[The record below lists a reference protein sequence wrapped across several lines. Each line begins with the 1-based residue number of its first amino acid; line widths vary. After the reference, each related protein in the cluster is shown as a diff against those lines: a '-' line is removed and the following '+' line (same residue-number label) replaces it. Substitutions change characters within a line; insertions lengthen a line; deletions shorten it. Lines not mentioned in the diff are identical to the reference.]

1 MLQSTEDGNEFEPA
15 LWRQRRSFILSTLR
29 DIGSSITS
37 LADIGCGHGAVLACL
52 AGATQGIRRIAG
64 VDLDAACLKE
74 AAILCAPR
82 SHDSLLENL
91 TCLELYQGNALEFDQ
106 RLSGYDAFICS
117 EVIEHL
123 DSPLL
128 SCFPQTIF
136 GEYQPKYVVITT
148 PNAEFNIHF
157 PQLNY
162 GTPNATLRNSDH
174 RFEWTR
180 SEFQKWCH
188 EISNRYGYSVEFS
201 GVGTLARKLDSGV
214 GFATQAATFMKLM
227 ESGSPVAAQQEQ
239 RDHPL
244 QLIASIEYPYFQE
257 PAYSFERVAEEIAK
271 LLPEMVYNQLCLQ
284 AMSQVTRQM
293 TDLQFDTLLLKAW
306 PKRESYSLEVDALW
320 DILRIRHVC
329 KTRDYL
335 LACLRS
341 NPCFRVF
348 SDGQGKE
355 MVGILDEIPVDAGDV
370 DVGDVEMGGAASAEA
385 KRKQSMQNPDIL
397 KTSDVRKPRT
407 AKTALKTSETFKKC
421 DRHPP
426 NLYDAEIT
434 KRRVFDVLTG
444 SKTSLSHSDAQV
456 YPLPL
461 EQIEMCANLALK
473 CHGRQE
479 SISRVSSFLT
489 GPGRKD
495 AGIDTM
501 VVVGP
506 SGSGASILIAKAVVT
521 STKKLDDA
529 NYTII
534 YRRIRPSSVTALQL
548 VASITVQLNLL
559 KPCNL
564 DEISTA
570 IQDIIAYGTEDAPL
584 IVVLDGLNHLTED
597 PTDTSMEW
605 LLPSLQSSVNPFSR
619 FLLSTAPFPKS
630 PVDLAICRSFPLAAF
645 VELTPLHV
653 EEANQFLQSQ
663 IQEQHK
669 SSLEVPSELQEKLN
683 AAFEFSNSNLI
694 SFPGGVTHLYIH
706 CLVSGILIPH
716 LTARHESLP
725 EPIPCSMPEAMEQV
739 LKMVESCHLQMDPPP
754 AKTNPP
760 IIIRPT
766 KIQLE
771 TQKQFLI
778 QILALI
784 TLADVSEGITSDDM
798 QQILNQLDAS
808 SNLQQPPG
816 KQAALP
822 TVSRLLD
829 HVLVTVP
836 GLASHLVKDAKGRW
850 TWSHGL
856 AKMVAE
862 FRYANIRR
870 PSDLFGAID
879 LDNETKLLAGALADW
894 VQAKRRTTGDAML
907 KNNTSLTRIDGN
919 ESKAAWTQEL
929 ARYLSLAHRKNELL
943 SHLTDLKFLIS
954 MIKDSGSVSGLVC
967 LMHSYRRYALVDR
980 EIFLVRERV
989 EELDAILVILEQH
1002 RKLFELGIHEK
1013 CLDIVL
1019 KQILC
1024 GMSGSDWGVLEAV
1037 VDGFQTRLKRK
1048 EAEMGTRVRSKSL
1061 VSKKES
1067 FVDRGK
1073 SAATS
1078 RFSMVSLYSRYY
1090 LFRPARDMK
1099 VDAIGQER
1107 YSLIQPGKA
1116 GVHHFVT
1123 SADGKYAVAIV
1134 GGNQIRAYEASPF
1147 HEIWATV
1154 IFDQITSLAISPSG
1168 KTIAVAYRDEIG
1180 IYKTV
1185 TGTRSLSITALM
1197 APQLETQ
1204 ATDSSTGIGV
1214 VVTHLV
1220 FANETSL
1227 LISTQ
1232 FGQLYLW
1239 KLSHS
1244 WGSAEE
1250 FKAPDSSAPSQGRTA
1265 TEKFIVSRDE
1275 YTCSW
1280 WTSKNGSNATSNGQS
1295 HESISAMAKL
1305 SIFNLSLET
1314 PSNALSHRVHLE
1326 LPVLTANIHYIS
1338 QATQIVAVETDTIYC
1353 IDTKTGDLSW
1363 TQTTLSAGITDDWV
1377 DLCIFTDSEGL
1388 EAIIAVS
1395 VDGWAVDVTGGKFV
1409 RWRMDLGLKEGEV
1422 VTGAKAMNGHLPNQ
1436 KSGHARNQFAVGQHI
1451 LFSTSKGGL
1460 HAMPIHDW
1468 PRNLDNIELNQV
1480 LGKIVCVACDAES
1493 DQSVAVD
1500 ADFVIHSPSL
1510 QQVRISSDA
1519 DTIVGASILN
1529 QRIVI
1534 VSQDNVF
1541 SFPPDSVSP
1550 DSDDS
1555 DFLDRCALMSTPQTY
1570 THSAKIVAFCMID
1583 ESLVV
1588 LDSKYVLTLI
1598 TFDEASVPSVKSSIQ
1613 TEPSATAP
1621 VLLSRRYL
1629 GNPEII
1635 SITGTGQISKHRF
1648 NSQDSTNPTSVLCK
1662 SAFESSGYCVNVPG
1676 VRSPKARCAAISP
1689 DGTLLAVGDSLGGLL
1704 VVSMD
1709 SASADISGI
1718 RVRGSYTCAVVGL
1731 KWINSS
1737 DAISLGQDGVIVVWK
1752 VDMQAGSV
1760 LSVGVLDTGNFGA
1773 NCLDMVEV
1781 ADADSDNGKY
1791 RICVG
1796 GCDGRMHEY
1805 FFDAMIGT

>member
-1 MLQSTEDGNEFEPA
+1 MHS
-15 LWRQRRSFILSTLR
+15 
-29 DIGSSITS
+29 
-37 LADIGCGHGAVLACL
+37 
-52 AGATQGIRRIAG
+52 
-64 VDLDAACLKE
+64 
-74 AAILCAPR
+74 
-82 SHDSLLENL
+82 
-91 TCLELYQGNALEFDQ
+91 
-106 RLSGYDAFICS
+106 
-117 EVIEHL
+117 
-123 DSPLL
+123 
-128 SCFPQTIF
+128 
-136 GEYQPKYVVITT
+136 
-148 PNAEFNIHF
+148 
-157 PQLNY
+157 
-162 GTPNATLRNSDH
+162 
-174 RFEWTR
+174 
-180 SEFQKWCH
+180 
-188 EISNRYGYSVEFS
+188 
-201 GVGTLARKLDSGV
+201 
-214 GFATQAATFMKLM
+214 
-227 ESGSPVAAQQEQ
+227 
-239 RDHPL
+239 
-244 QLIASIEYPYFQE
+244 
-257 PAYSFERVAEEIAK
+257 
-271 LLPEMVYNQLCLQ
+271 
-284 AMSQVTRQM
+284 
-293 TDLQFDTLLLKAW
+293 
-306 PKRESYSLEVDALW
+306 
-320 DILRIRHVC
+320 
-329 KTRDYL
+329 
-335 LACLRS
+335 
-341 NPCFRVF
+341 
-348 SDGQGKE
+348 
-355 MVGILDEIPVDAGDV
+355 
-370 DVGDVEMGGAASAEA
+370 MGGAASAEA
-385 KRKQSMQNPDIL
+385 KRKQSTQNNDIL

-426 NLYDAEIT
+426 NPYDAEIT
-434 KRRVFDVLTG
+434 KRHVSDVLTG

-473 CHGRQE
+473 CYGRQE
-479 SISRVSSFLT
+479 LISRVSTFLT

-495 AGIDTM
+495 PGIDTM

-506 SGSGASILIAKAVVT
+506 SGSGASILIAKSVT
-521 STKKLDDA
+521 TSAKTLDDA

-559 KPCNL
+559 RPSNL

-605 LLPSLQSSVNPFSR
+605 LLPSLQSSANPFSR

-645 VELTPLHV
+645 VELTPLPV

-663 IQEQHK
+663 IQDQHK
-669 SSLEVPSELQEKLN
+669 ASLEVPPNLQEKLN
-683 AAFEFSNSNLI
+683 SAFEFSNTNLI
-694 SFPGGVTHLYIH
+694 ALPGGVTHLYIQ
-706 CLVSGILIPH
+706 CLVSGVLIPH
-716 LTARHESLP
+716 LTARHEPLP
-725 EPIPCSMPEAMEQV
+725 DIIPCSMPEAMEHV
-739 LKMVESCHLQMDPPP
+739 LKTVESCHLQMDPPP

-766 KIQLE
+766 KIQLD

-784 TLADVSEGITSDDM
+784 TLADVSEGITSDDV

-808 SNLQQPPG
+808 SNLQQQPG

-822 TVSRLLD
+822 TVARLLD
-829 HVLVTVP
+829 YLLLTVP
-836 GLASHLVKDAKGRW
+836 GLAIHLAKDAKGRW

-894 VQAKRRTTGDAML
+894 VQAKRRATADA
-907 KNNTSLTRIDGN
+907 TSKTSTSMTRIDSK
-919 ESKAAWTQEL
+919 ESKTAWTQEL
-929 ARYLSLAHRKNELL
+929 ARYFSLAHRKNELL
-943 SHLTDLKFLIS
+943 SHLTDLKFLLS
-954 MIKDSGSVSGLVC
+954 MIKDNGSVNGIVC

-1002 RKLFELGIHEK
+1002 RKLFELGIREK

-1024 GMSGSDWGVLEAV
+1024 GCVSGRDWGVVEAV

-1048 EAEMGTRVRSKSL
+1048 DGEMGTRARSKSL

-1067 FVDRGK
+1067 VVDRGK

-1090 LFRPARDMK
+1090 LFRPALDMK

-1107 YSLIQPGKA
+1107 YSLIQPGKF
-1116 GVHHFVT
+1116 GVRHFVT
-1123 SADGKYAVAIV
+1123 SADGKYAIAIV

-1154 IFDQITSLAISPSG
+1154 IFDQITALAISPSG

-1185 TGTRSLSITALM
+1185 AGTRSMSITALM
-1197 APQLETQ
+1197 TPQLETQ
-1204 ATDSSTGIGV
+1204 ATNSSTGISV
-1214 VVTHLV
+1214 IVTHLV
-1220 FANETSL
+1220 FPNETSL
-1227 LISTQ
+1227 LISNQ
-1232 FGQLYLW
+1232 FGQLYSW

-1244 WGSAEE
+1244 WGSVEE

-1280 WTSKNGSNATSNGQS
+1280 WTSKNGSHVTPNSES
-1295 HESISAMAKL
+1295 HECIGTMAKL

-1338 QATQIVAVETDTIYC
+1338 QATQIVALETDTIYC

-1363 TQTTLSAGITDDWV
+1363 TQQTLSAGITGDWV
-1377 DLCIFTDSEGL
+1377 DLCIFSDSEGL

-1395 VDGWAVDVTGGKFV
+1395 VDGWAVDVTGGKSV

-1436 KSGHARNQFAVGQHI
+1436 RAGHARNQFAVGQHI

-1480 LGKIVCVACDAES
+1480 LGKIICVASDAAS
-1493 DQSVAVD
+1493 NQSIAVD
-1500 ADFVIHSPSL
+1500 ADSVIHSPSL
-1510 QQVRISSDA
+1510 QQVRISSDGDA
-1519 DTIVGASILN
+1519 IVGASILN

-1541 SFPPDSVSP
+1541 SFPPESVSL
-1550 DSDDS
+1550 DSEES
-1555 DFLDRCALMSTPQTY
+1555 DFQDRCALMSTPQTY

-1583 ESLVV
+1583 ENLAI
-1588 LDSKYVLTLI
+1588 LDAKYVLTLI
-1598 TFDEASVPSVKSSIQ
+1598 SFDEASVPSVKSSIQ
-1613 TEPSATAP
+1613 TEFSASAP
-1621 VLLSRRYL
+1621 LLVSRRYL

-1635 SITGTGQISKHRF
+1635 SITETGQISKHRL
-1648 NSQDSTNPTSVLCK
+1648 NSQDSTNPTSTVCK
-1662 SAFESSGYCVNVPG
+1662 SAFESSGYCVNVSG
-1676 VRSPKARCAAISP
+1676 VRSPKARCASISP
-1689 DGTLLAVGDSLGGLL
+1689 DGALLAIGDSLGGLL
-1704 VVSMD
+1704 VISID
-1709 SASADISGI
+1709 SSSVDVFG
-1718 RVRGSYTCAVVGL
+1718 VRMRGCYNCAVVGL

-1737 DAISLGQDGVIVVWK
+1737 DAISLGQDGVVVVWK
-1752 VDMQAGSV
+1752 VDVHAGTV

-1773 NCLDMVEV
+1773 TCLAMVEV